1 MSYSLETVVARSVN
15 SGRDS
20 AADRPLIGAYL
31 RPGPTGLSSFN
42 AGNYNPPW
50 SCKDVRICDRL
61 KAERSFTAMQ
71 IRPIVL
77 VTLFFTLLLPA
88 TGKVMAE
95 SPPGDRA
102 LRLWEQ
108 LDTRKLKLRSKAA
121 LVVDHFGNTL
131 YERKADQPM
140 SIASVTKLMT
150 AMVILDAGLP
160 TDEKIEITKA
170 DRDMRRLTGSRLRIG
185 SSLTRGELLTLAL
198 MASENRAAAALGRS
212 YPGGT
217 NAFVDAMNR
226 KADELGMRQ
235 SRFADAAGLDADN
248 VATAQDLARMVLAA
262 MQYPAIRNATTRS
275 RFNVRPLKK
284 RGPLR
289 YVNTNRLLRNGKW
302 DIQVSKTGYINESG
316 RCLVMH
322 AQLNGTPTVM
332 VLLNSFGKLT
342 PFGDANR
349 VRKWVENGVKSK
361 VHQSAQAKPGRNPS
375 TRQLTRAV
383 RGRIAMM

>member
-1 MSYSLETVVARSVN
+1 
-15 SGRDS
+15 
-20 AADRPLIGAYL
+20 
-31 RPGPTGLSSFN
+31 
-42 AGNYNPPW
+42 
-50 SCKDVRICDRL
+50 
-61 KAERSFTAMQ
+61 
-71 IRPIVL
+71 
-77 VTLFFTLLLPA
+77 
-88 TGKVMAE
+88 MAE
-95 SPPGDRA
+95 SPSGERA

-108 LDTRKLKLRSKAA
+108 LDARKLKLRSKAA
-121 LVVDHFGNTL
+121 LVVDQFGNTL
-131 YERKADQPM
+131 YEREADQPM
-140 SIASVTKLMT
+140 PIASVTKLMT

-170 DRDMRRLTGSRLRIG
+170 DRDMRRLTGSRLRPG

-198 MASENRAAAALGRS
+198 MASENRAAAALGRT

-217 NAFVDAMNR
+217 GAFVDAMNR
-226 KADELGMRQ
+226 KADELGMHQ

-262 MQYPAIRNATTRS
+262 MQYPAIRDATTRS
-275 RFNVRPLKK
+275 RIDVRPLTK
-284 RGPLR
+284 RGTLR

-322 AQLNGTPTVM
+322 TQLNGTPTVM

-349 VRKWVENGVKSK
+349 VRKWVEKGAKTK
-361 VHQSAQAKPGRNPS
+361 VHQRAQAKPGRTPS
-375 TRQLTRAV
+375 T
-383 RGRIAMM
+383 